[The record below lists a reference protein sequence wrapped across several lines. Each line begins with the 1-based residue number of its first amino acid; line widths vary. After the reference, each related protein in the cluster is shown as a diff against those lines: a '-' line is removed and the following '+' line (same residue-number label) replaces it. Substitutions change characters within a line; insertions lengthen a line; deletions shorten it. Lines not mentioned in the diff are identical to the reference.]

1 MRFIRS
7 ARAQPVFAGRMNR
20 PSGLVRFY
28 LLISRV
34 IAGEWSPAKP
44 MDVRK
49 YLTAAAAAERNRL
62 MVHCLDRRL
71 VYTAGQSINAG

>member
-1 MRFIRS
+1 
-7 ARAQPVFAGRMNR
+7 
-20 PSGLVRFY
+20 
-28 LLISRV
+28 
-34 IAGEWSPAKP
+34 